1 MSARETLMVEEREL
15 IANTRP
21 SDGDLLHQFEN
32 WLGKASEILA
42 VASVSGMLA
51 IAGLTMVDVLIR
63 WLATSSIPALN
74 EIVEMVFA
82 VAISACIPCGLFL
95 RVNPKIDIF
104 TRLLNR
110 RQAGW
115 FEVAGQLSLA
125 LFYGSLAWRIAI
137 YAQDLAEQGRTTIIL
152 GWPKAPFL
160 YTVAVLFAFGTF
172 IQCVM
177 IINATRSILALE
189 AKRTK
194 YSALSEVVI
203 GAVATISVVAIASLY
218 LNFPAASSAAQSHI
232 GLTVAIVFVV
242 MWIMTLALLPIASTM
257 AIVGAVSSAL
267 FIGWLPSLSAAAT
280 EATGF
285 LTNSQVATL
294 PLFLMMGSFAAA
306 ANISEDVYRLA
317 YVLFGRLRGGL
328 ALATIGGCASFGS
341 LTGNSVAT
349 AAIIG
354 KVSLPEM
361 KARGYSPALATGC
374 CAAGGTLGA
383 LLPPASG
390 PLILFALLSEASVGR
405 LFVAALVPGLLAVT
419 LYIITVLLY
428 VRISPSSAP
437 VREQSG
443 ESVREIW
450 FAVKKCGPAA
460 LLFGSVLGG
469 IYTGIFTATEAAAVG
484 AFEAFLITLFRGRL
498 RRAAFLKVMSETT
511 ATTALIYGLIFGAQ
525 IFSFFVGVSG
535 LTENATAMLAQLNW
549 SPIAVI
555 ALILLIYLL
564 LGSLMDSFAVMVIT
578 VPVVTPV
585 ILGMGYD
592 MLWWGVI
599 NLCVVETGLIH
610 PPLGLNVFVLKGM
623 QPDVPLRTIYKGVFP
638 FVIADIVKLVL
649 LVAFPSITLW
659 LVSTLGK

>member
-1 MSARETLMVEEREL
+1 MRVPETLVVEERGF
-15 IANTRP
+15 IANAQLA
-21 SDGDLLHQFEN
+21 DAGLLHQLEKL
-32 WLGKASEILA
+32 LGKVSEVLA

-74 EIVEMVFA
+74 EVVEMVFA
-82 VAISACIPCGLFL
+82 VAISACIPSGLSQ
-95 RVNPKIDIF
+95 RVNPKIDILS
-104 TRLLNR
+104 RLLSR
-110 RQAGW
+110 RQVGW
-115 FEVAGQLSLA
+115 FDVVGQMSLA
-125 LFYGSLAWRIAI
+125 LFYGALAWRIAI

-160 YTVAVLFAFGTF
+160 YAVALLLAFGSL
-172 IQCVM
+172 IQSVI
-177 IINATRSILALE
+177 IINTATSVVALDIT
-189 AKRTK
+189 RTK
-194 YSALSEVVI
+194 YSALT
-203 GAVATISVVAIASLY
+203 GAVTGVILTIGLVTITLLY
-218 LNFPAASSAAQSHI
+218 QHFPAVSSSAQSHI
-232 GLTVAIVFVV
+232 GLTVAVVFVV

-257 AIVGAVSSAL
+257 AIVGVVSSAL

-306 ANISEDVYRLA
+306 ANISDDVYRLA

-361 KARGYSPALATGC
+361 KARGYSAALATGC

-405 LFVAALVPGLLAVT
+405 LFVAALLPGLLAVT
-419 LYIITVLLY
+419 LYFITVLLY

-437 VREQSG
+437 VRDQSG
-443 ESVREIW
+443 ESARELW
-450 FAVKKCGPAA
+450 LALKKCGPAA

-469 IYTGIFTATEAAAVG
+469 IYTGVFTATEAAAVG
-484 AFEAFLITLFRGRL
+484 AFEAFLITLFRGKL
-498 RRAAFLKVMSETT
+498 RRSAFLKVMSETT

-535 LTENATAMLAQLNW
+535 LTENATAMLGQLNW

-555 ALILLIYLL
+555 ALILLVYLL

-592 MLWWGVI
+592 ILWWGVI

-638 FVIADIVKLVL
+638 FVIADLAKLVL

-659 LVSTLGK
+659 LVSTFGK